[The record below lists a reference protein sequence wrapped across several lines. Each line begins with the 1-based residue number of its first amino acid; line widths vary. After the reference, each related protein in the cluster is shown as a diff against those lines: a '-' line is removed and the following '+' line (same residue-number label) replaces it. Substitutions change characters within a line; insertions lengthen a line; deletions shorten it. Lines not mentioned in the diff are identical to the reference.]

1 MKILIS
7 VFLIIV
13 LIVSLGLGI
22 DESAM
27 ALQDEAFD
35 RAMIA
40 FGLAKGLN
48 AVISLIQGTELSFT
62 PIGVG
67 LNFSISEVLDPFNDM
82 VERFSWVMLL
92 ASVSLGIQKLLLIL
106 SAKVFLQVA
115 FGLSIVFSLTLLW
128 LKKFQNSTLISYAFK
143 SFALL
148 LLFRFSA
155 IIFIYI
161 SQFFYTTNLA
171 QEYESASVV
180 VKSTK
185 SSLEDIQNT
194 HQHSIQEKKSS
205 SLFVSMGNQYKNFSQ
220 SLNLSQQIDK
230 LHDNIEDASR
240 KIITLITIFIVQSL
254 ILPLLF
260 LWLFILSFKA
270 IFRANFSLTVSN
282 IMYNNLNSNKR

>member
-1 MKILIS
+1 MKIIIS

-13 LIVSLGLGI
+13 LILSLGLEI
-22 DESAM
+22 DASAM

-48 AVISLIQGTELSFT
+48 AVVSLIQGTELSFT
-62 PIGVG
+62 PVGVG
-67 LNFSISEVLDPFNDM
+67 LNFSIGEVLDPFNDM
-82 VERFSWVMLL
+82 VERFSWVMLF
-92 ASVSLGIQKLLLIL
+92 ASVSLGIQKILLIL
-106 SAKVFLQVA
+106 SAKVFLQVTLTLSI
-115 FGLSIVFSLTLLW
+115 GLSIILLW
-128 LKKFQNSTLISYAFK
+128 LKRFQNSTIFSYAFK
-143 SFALL
+143 SLALL

-161 SQFFYTTNLA
+161 SQFFYTTTLA
-171 QEYESASVV
+171 NEYDNASVV
-180 VKSTK
+180 VQSTK
-185 SSLEDIQNT
+185 NSLEDVHKSHKT
-194 HQHSIQEKKSS
+194 TLAEKKNSS
-205 SLFVSMGNQYKNFSQ
+205 IFAAMGNQYKNISQ
-220 SLNLSQQIDK
+220 SLNLSQQLDK

-270 IFRANFSLTVSN
+270 IFRIDFSLKASN
-282 IMYNNLNSNKR
+282 IMYNNLN